1 MGRGGNRQQF
11 QPPVLRKM
19 RAIAIESLQYKNFEP
34 LDAEYLAL
42 DGSKK
47 GSQFLRLDRFNAIA
61 LVVKYKASL

>member
-1 MGRGGNRQQF
+1 
-11 QPPVLRKM
+11 M